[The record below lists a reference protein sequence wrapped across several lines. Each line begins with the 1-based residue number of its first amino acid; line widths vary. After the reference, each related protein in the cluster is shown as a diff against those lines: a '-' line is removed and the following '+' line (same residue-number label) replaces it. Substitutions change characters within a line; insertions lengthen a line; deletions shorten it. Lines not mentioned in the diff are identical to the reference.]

1 MVNTFID
8 DSFVDNVQTRDLVRL
23 GQSLQGMNAGRI
35 TFVTVPTTG
44 LADWE
49 GNEQPRTEDIQALFD
64 AIIDDEPL
72 PGENE
77 NNETLSPMTLA
88 TKTTATTSAT
98 TAADSG
104 TDFSTS
110 ATDTRTEL
118 TQTEFAQTELTQ
130 TELTQT
136 TVTEEVKAVAAD
148 PRDVTVQVGN
158 ATEIRGLA
166 TATTG
171 ELELYGFDMLDP
183 DYYSDYSAVTQTTV
197 YYSLGNEQAA
207 ATVAATLPSARIERV
222 SGLGET
228 VQVALGPDFTD
239 VRYPQ
244 ASGTPLTVS
253 VTHLGSSTPTK
264 LPSDLTVI
272 NGADITCE

>member
-1 MVNTFID
+1 MVLPITPRIPQATARAHAHT
-8 DSFVDNVQTRDLVRL
+8 VVR
-23 GQSLQGMNAGRI
+23 R
-35 TFVTVPTTG
+35 
-44 LADWE
+44 
-49 GNEQPRTEDIQALFD
+49 
-64 AIIDDEPL
+64 AI
-72 PGENE
+72 
-77 NNETLSPMTLA
+77 
-88 TKTTATTSAT
+88 SAHHG
-98 TAADSG
+98 ARRMAM
-104 TDFSTS
+104 
-110 ATDTRTEL
+110 
-118 TQTEFAQTELTQ
+118 
-130 TELTQT
+130 
-136 TVTEEVKAVAAD
+136 
-148 PRDVTVQVGN
+148 
-158 ATEIRGLA
+158 A